1 MFFTHPNNKGFPF
14 CLKKNMQNYPYTF
27 NARLLETFI
36 NLCMRCVLHVCT
48 LYLDLWGVATSV
60 YLLHVRRHIVR
71 SNRLQSNKTDAFFFS
86 FWILLLVWAF
96 PSQRQQLANYNFNKA
111 ICTTSHTIVSRLA
124 HFLSS
129 FLCFSK
135 YNKCTMTSLKAKRKK
150 KPRILWLIFCY
161 ITYLLC
167 VRSNGF
173 VGGSRFEREG
183 EREKS
188 GKS

>member
-1 MFFTHPNNKGFPF
+1 
-14 CLKKNMQNYPYTF
+14 MQNYPYTF

-150 KPRILWLIFCY
+150 KTTHIMANFLLYYIFVVCAFEWLCGRFSIRKRGRERKKRQV
-161 ITYLLC
+161 LS
-167 VRSNGF
+167 RNDSNH
-173 VGGSRFEREG
+173 RNKRQNDKLE
-183 EREKS
+183 
-188 GKS
+188 